1 MAKKNNKTTEKLK
14 KLNNELKKVK
24 IDRKK
29 TKEKFNLKRDIKR
42 ILDSINVF
50 LNKNAKTNN
59 VTTEDTVLPLE
70 VYKNGVFKISK
81 NEYSK
86 TLEFFDRNYTALSEE
101 DRENVFIN
109 FSEILSSF
117 DSSNSYQFS
126 YINCGEK
133 SFKLEDR
140 FKIKN
145 KNDAFDE
152 FRDEY
157 NQILK
162 SKINKNKG
170 FEKRKFLTFKTTAKN
185 IKEANINLIGME
197 KDLKKQFKELDTEIK
212 ILNLEERLSLFYE
225 MLNPHKNLDFGQIDQ
240 KEKIVPKLLDFS
252 KDDEFKINEMFAQTF
267 YLEITGS
274 EISDE
279 ILKEFVEVNED
290 LYINFHIEPI
300 DQLDGT
306 NLVAKT
312 LTNLQQM
319 KIEEQKKA
327 IKSGYDMDLIGG
339 KLKENLDSVESL
351 LEDVKSKNE
360 KLFKV
365 TILFTILAKDKLYS
379 RKILASLR
387 KIAKRNN
394 SILKPLKYLQ
404 EQGLVSSLPLCKNEI
419 ESMRILTT
427 SSVAAFIPFKTKE
440 LITKGNPFYY
450 GNNQISK
457 NIICLDR
464 MYLNSANGLI
474 LGSTG
479 SGKSFAAKE
488 EMTLSYLL
496 TDDEIIILDPEREY
510 IELTKALDGEVI
522 EISPNSKNY
531 INPLDINLGYGGE
544 DFALSIKLDF
554 VLSFFELILKRS
566 LEPREDS
573 IIDRAVRE
581 IYKEYFKNPK
591 KENIPILED
600 LYNELLS
607 YKTDISYELCESLEF
622 YVKGSMNIFN
632 HRTNIDIKK
641 RIICYDINSLGEK
654 LRKIGMQIIQNEVW
668 NRVTINRNKKI
679 LTRYYVDEAHLF
691 FEDPTTAK
699 FNTQVYKR
707 FRKYGG
713 VPTLMTQNVKN
724 ILAYKGVEDIFE
736 NTDFILIL
744 KQAPKDREIMARLLN
759 LSLEQEKYISNPD
772 KGSGLIKFGKDIV
785 PFENKFP
792 KTTKLYKLLQTSF
805 REIG

>member
-42 ILDSINVF
+42 ILDSINTF

-632 HRTNIDIKK
+632 HHTNIDIKK

-792 KTTKLYKLLQTSF
+792 KNTKLYKLLQTSF

>member
-29 TKEKFNLKRDIKR
+29 TKEKFNLKIDIKR
-42 ILDSINVF
+42 ILDSINIF

-140 FKIKN
+140 FKIEN
-145 KNDAFDE
+145 KNDTFDE

-162 SKINKNKG
+162 NKINKNKG
-170 FEKRKFLTFKTTAKN
+170 FEKRKFLTFKTTAN
-185 IKEANINLIGME
+185 NLKEANINLTGME

-632 HRTNIDIKK
+632 HHTNIDIKK
-641 RIICYDINSLGEK
+641 RIICYDINFLGEK

-668 NRVTINRNKKI
+668 NRVTVNRNKKI